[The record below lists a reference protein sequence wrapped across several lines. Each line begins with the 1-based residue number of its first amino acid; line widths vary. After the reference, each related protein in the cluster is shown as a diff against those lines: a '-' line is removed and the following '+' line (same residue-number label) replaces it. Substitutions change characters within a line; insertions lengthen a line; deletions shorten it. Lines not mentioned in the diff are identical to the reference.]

1 MKKEDIDRINELARK
16 AKTVGLTPEE
26 NEERAVLRRA
36 YIDSVVGD
44 LRQQLDN
51 TYIVDSKGNKRKLRQ
66 YSAQQEIQGR
76 ALRQKQQRNRDRKQ
90 RLSRL
95 VAADIHACQHAGAAE
110 AGRERQQQRLRDP
123 AAVTA
128 RKIFIQ
134 QHNCKAGRIH

>member
-51 TYIVDSKGNKRKLRQ
+51 TYIVEGPWLERLMANVNFSDYESRMYFDKMLRQ
-66 YSAQQEIQGR
+66 SGLFDTLEQMGIQDGDIVSMYD
-76 ALRQKQQRNRDRKQ
+76 LEFEYQR
-90 RLSRL
+90 
-95 VAADIHACQHAGAAE
+95 
-110 AGRERQQQRLRDP
+110 
-123 AAVTA
+123 
-128 RKIFIQ
+128 
-134 QHNCKAGRIH
+134 

>member
-26 NEERAVLRRA
+26 NEERAVMRRA

-66 YSAQQEIQGR
+66 
-76 ALRQKQQRNRDRKQ
+76 
-90 RLSRL
+90 
-95 VAADIHACQHAGAAE
+95 
-110 AGRERQQQRLRDP
+110 
-123 AAVTA
+123 
-128 RKIFIQ
+128 
-134 QHNCKAGRIH
+134 

>member
-1 MKKEDIDRINELARK
+1 MKNEDIDRINELARK

-66 YSAQQEIQGR
+66 
-76 ALRQKQQRNRDRKQ
+76 
-90 RLSRL
+90 
-95 VAADIHACQHAGAAE
+95 
-110 AGRERQQQRLRDP
+110 
-123 AAVTA
+123 
-128 RKIFIQ
+128 
-134 QHNCKAGRIH
+134 